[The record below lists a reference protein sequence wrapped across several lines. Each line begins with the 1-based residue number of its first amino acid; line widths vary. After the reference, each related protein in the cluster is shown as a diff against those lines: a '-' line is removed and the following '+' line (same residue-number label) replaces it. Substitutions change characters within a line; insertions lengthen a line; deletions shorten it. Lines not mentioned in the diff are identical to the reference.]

1 MLEAF
6 TAVGAALAGAV
17 AAFAFQRLNA
27 ERDRR
32 ELLLRR
38 YLAQLQDAS
47 ESLWYRLENLAYKS
61 ASTVTDPEYLITT
74 TMYTLGR
81 ALGIERMLGLEGLY
95 PELWKR
101 FPSLANDL
109 PRRLIDEALSVTT
122 KRKRELQHYDR
133 VALAEAVVEWD
144 EGGLRQST
152 FLEFRRRIE
161 AAGPERRWWEPA
173 RVSVSE
179 LKDSRDVVRPLL
191 ETLKELALALAP
203 VTKMTSPL
211 AEQRDP
217 WNGAP

>member
-17 AAFAFQRLNA
+17 AAFAFQRLSA

-81 ALGIERMLGLEGLY
+81 ALESSACWG
-95 PELWKR
+95 
-101 FPSLANDL
+101 
-109 PRRLIDEALSVTT
+109 
-122 KRKRELQHYDR
+122 
-133 VALAEAVVEWD
+133 
-144 EGGLRQST
+144 
-152 FLEFRRRIE
+152 
-161 AAGPERRWWEPA
+161 
-173 RVSVSE
+173 
-179 LKDSRDVVRPLL
+179 
-191 ETLKELALALAP
+191 
-203 VTKMTSPL
+203 
-211 AEQRDP
+211 
-217 WNGAP
+217 